1 MSSEFFA
8 ALIQFPFTKIFL
20 VGDYRLPS
28 TNYFLVLIFFYPVLL
43 LPKQVAFRK
52 HFNISVFRNIL
63 RWRYHHLKG
72 PFWPNGEIAM
82 SGTNTRNTAISISLL
97 LLAAIGFAAS
107 PAPART
113 PSPQTVY
120 SGPGRYEIENVASGK
135 VLDLNRQDQRTIV
148 QWPRNHSQSQQW
160 ISRTLVTATST
171 SNPR

>member
-8 ALIQFPFTKIFL
+8 LLIQFPFAKIFL
-20 VGDYRLPS
+20 VGDHRLPS
-28 TNYFLVLIFFYPVLL
+28 PIHSSVLLFFYLVLP
-43 LPKQVAFRK
+43 PREQVAFRK

-120 SGPGRYEIENVASGK
+120 SGPGRY
-135 VLDLNRQDQRTIV
+135 
-148 QWPRNHSQSQQW
+148 
-160 ISRTLVTATST
+160 
-171 SNPR
+171 